1 MEQQIQN
8 LIAEWRVAKTE
19 GREVIQLP
27 RRTVGI
33 THVTSPDL
41 GFRVNIGAYQGM
53 PAPNFEV
60 LDKNKGPLDLNEDDK
75 KTLIEIAYVVQQ
87 QALDSIRL

>member
-1 MEQQIQN
+1 MEQQIQT
-8 LIAEWRVAKTE
+8 LIAEWRAAKTE

-33 THVTSPDL
+33 THVTFPDL

-53 PAPNFEV
+53 PAPTFEA
-60 LDKNKGPLDLNEDDK
+60 LDTDKELPELSKEDK
-75 KTLIEIAYVVQQ
+75 ETLIEIGHVVQQ
-87 QALDSIRL
+87 QALNSILL